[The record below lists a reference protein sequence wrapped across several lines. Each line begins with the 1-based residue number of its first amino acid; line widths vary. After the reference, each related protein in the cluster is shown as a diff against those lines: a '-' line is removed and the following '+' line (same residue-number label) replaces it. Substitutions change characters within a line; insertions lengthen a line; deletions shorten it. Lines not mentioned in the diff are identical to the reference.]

1 MNMNKEVL
9 IFAVNKQN
17 VNQDKGYCQAYG
29 IRPENLKCLI
39 GSWEG
44 QMENSY
50 LVDASFLEEVRR
62 LAKHTNQDS
71 VLYLDANRGAYLLTR
86 ETNYQVDEAIYIG
99 RFISCSEHYAKQQQ
113 GWTLDPEHGQYYCV
127 V

>member
-1 MNMNKEVL
+1 MNINKEAL

-29 IRPENLKCLI
+29 IRPEHLKPLI
-39 GSWEG
+39 GAWEG
-44 QMENSY
+44 TMENSY
-50 LVDASFLEEVRR
+50 LVDIGFLEEVRR

-71 VLYLDANRGAYLLTR
+71 VLYLDANRGAYLLTK
-86 ETNYQVDEAIYIG
+86 ETNYQIDEAIHIG

-127 V
+127 I